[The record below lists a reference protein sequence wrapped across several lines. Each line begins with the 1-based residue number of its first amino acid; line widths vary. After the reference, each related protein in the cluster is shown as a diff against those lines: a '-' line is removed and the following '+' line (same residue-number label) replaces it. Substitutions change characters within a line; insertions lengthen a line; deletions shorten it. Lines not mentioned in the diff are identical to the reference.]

1 VNGCF
6 NRAPFKESMKVQD
19 GWIDYCNSRMPKMID
34 VPFRMSK
41 DCEYQKHDKYNAALT
56 GARDQGPGAR

>member
-1 VNGCF
+1 MNGCF

-19 GWIDYCNSRMPKMID
+19 GWIDYGNSRMPRMID

-41 DCEYQKHDKYNAALT
+41 DCEYQKHDKYNDPNCVGCKHKEAK
-56 GARDQGPGAR
+56 